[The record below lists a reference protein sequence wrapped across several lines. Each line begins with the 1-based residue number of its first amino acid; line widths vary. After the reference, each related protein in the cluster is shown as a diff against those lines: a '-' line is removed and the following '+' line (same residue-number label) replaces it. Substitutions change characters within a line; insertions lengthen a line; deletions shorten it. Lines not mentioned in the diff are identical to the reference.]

1 MKKIRQRSLFVKNST
16 IALSFAAL
24 LLAATASA
32 QGPAAQPTATLPPL
46 SNAPVKIAIIQWDA
60 ALLSTKDGKAAQAEL
75 EKKLGPKQQELQKR
89 NEELQSLQD
98 QLTRGGTTMSDTKK
112 ADLQRQIET
121 GNRSLQRDQ
130 QDFMDEAQAE
140 ERKVYVDLSEKMQ
153 PIVKKFATE
162 NGYTLLLNI
171 SDQNSPVLWAAD
183 GIDITAAVIDAYDK
197 TAPASPAAPR
207 TAAPKPPATSGAK
220 PPATGTPAPP
230 KPAAAKP

>member
-1 MKKIRQRSLFVKNST
+1 MKNST

-140 ERKVYVDLSEKMQ
+140 ERKVYVDLSERMQ

-220 PPATGTPAPP
+220 PPAAGTPAPP

>member
-1 MKKIRQRSLFVKNST
+1 MKNST
-16 IALSFAAL
+16 IVLPFAAL
-24 LLAATASA
+24 LLAATAFA
-32 QGPAAQPTATLPPL
+32 QAPAAAAPATLPPL
-46 SNAPVKIAIIQWDA
+46 SNAPAKIATIQWDA
-60 ALLSTKDGKAAQAEL
+60 ALLSTKDGKAAQSEL

-89 NEELQSLQD
+89 DEDIRGLQD

-121 GNRSLQRDQ
+121 GTRSLQRDQ

-171 SDQNSPVLWAAD
+171 SDQNSNVLWAAD
-183 GIDITAAVIDAYDK
+183 GTDITTAVIDAYDK
-197 TAPASPAAPR
+197 TAPAGPAPAKTVAPRPPAA
-207 TAAPKPPATSGAK
+207 TGAK
-220 PPATGTPAPP
+220 PPAAGTPAAP
-230 KPAAAKP
+230 KPTPAKP